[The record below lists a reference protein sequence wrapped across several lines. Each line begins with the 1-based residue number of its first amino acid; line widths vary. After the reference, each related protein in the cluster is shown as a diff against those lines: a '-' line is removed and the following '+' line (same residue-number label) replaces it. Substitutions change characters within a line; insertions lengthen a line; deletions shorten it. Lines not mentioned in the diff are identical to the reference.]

1 MEDKIILLIL
11 KIFTKIVSIIQIIIK
26 KQLAGINCNNGN
38 SLNE

>member
-11 KIFTKIVSIIQIIIK
+11 NVFVKIVSIIQIIIR
-26 KQLAGINCNNGN
+26 KQRARINYNNGN

>member
-11 KIFTKIVSIIQIIIK
+11 KIFTKIVSIIDIIMK
-26 KQLAGINCNNGN
+26 KQQARN

>member
-11 KIFTKIVSIIQIIIK
+11 KIFTKIVSIIEIVIK
-26 KQLAGINCNNGN
+26 KRQARINYNNGN